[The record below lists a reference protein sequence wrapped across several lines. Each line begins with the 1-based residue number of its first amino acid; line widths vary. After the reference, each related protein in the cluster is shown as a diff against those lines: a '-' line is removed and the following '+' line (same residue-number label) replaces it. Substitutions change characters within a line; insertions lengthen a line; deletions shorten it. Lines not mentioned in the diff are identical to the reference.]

1 MSLTLEIGK
10 ILGRKRWVEWLC
22 SSHAGFSQCTIGHWF
37 NKSVLY
43 FPQPGSVSR
52 AGCRRNMSTSQCS
65 ILLRNVIFSDA
76 NLFHT
81 VSVCLCF
88 FGHFSLPWCPWDSW
102 THWVSWG
109 PKKKTPTISTTIRL
123 HLLSDD
129 NTDKKPNVDL
139 TDWKAFRWC
148 CRWSLKVPA
157 SCMSHIARGSCH
169 GMVLLKLGGS
179 QWWPA
184 SLLSFHKSNDYRLTL
199 LWCFGSIPN
208 LRLLM
213 NFG

>member
-1 MSLTLEIGK
+1 MFLRPLFAAMMPLGLVDSLSEL
-10 ILGRKRWVEWLC
+10 
-22 SSHAGFSQCTIGHWF
+22 
-37 NKSVLY
+37 
-43 FPQPGSVSR
+43 
-52 AGCRRNMSTSQCS
+52 
-65 ILLRNVIFSDA
+65 
-76 NLFHT
+76 
-81 VSVCLCF
+81 
-88 FGHFSLPWCPWDSW
+88 
-102 THWVSWG
+102 G
-109 PKKKTPTISTTIRL
+109 PKEKKTPTISTTIRL

-169 GMVLLKLGGS
+169 GMKLGGS

-199 LWCFGSIPN
+199 LWCFGYLICVGWWTLDRILCYWIRPCRCLPESL
-208 LRLLM
+208 LRTASCRRKDTPSPRSST
-213 NFG
+213 